1 MLATTRPTAYD
12 IASWILAAAVLLAT
26 LALHL
31 VGALLA
37 GLLVYT
43 VVHAVAPWLQALG
56 VKHRPGK
63 IVVLLLVFVLT
74 TVLVAM
80 AGFALVHFLLGGTN
94 GLPELMQ
101 KMADI
106 VGTARLHLPE
116 WLRPYLPE
124 TAEQM
129 EASISQWLRSNA
141 GLLQR
146 WGEDFGRVLLRILF
160 GMIIGGFIAVSEVV
174 TPVAPRPLAS
184 AFQER
189 AILFS
194 RAFRRVVFAQI
205 RISAI
210 NTVLTGIYLAGVLPA
225 FGIHLPLLK
234 TIIAVTFI
242 AGLLPV
248 IGNLISNTVIVI
260 VSLSLS
266 LYVAVASLAF
276 LVIIHKLE
284 YFLNARIIGGQIHA
298 RVWEVLLA
306 MLVMEAAF
314 GVPGLVAAPI
324 FYAYVKDELVERQ
337 LI

>member
-1 MLATTRPTAYD
+1 MTRPTAYE
-12 IASWILAAAVLLAT
+12 IASWVIAPIVLLAA
-26 LALHL
+26 LVLHL

-43 VVHAVAPWLQALG
+43 IVHAAAPRLKAIG
-56 VKHRPGK
+56 VEHRPGK
-63 IVVLLLVFVLT
+63 IVVLLLVFVVT
-74 TVLVAM
+74 IFLVGL
-80 AGFALVHFLLGGTN
+80 AGFALGHFLMSGSN
-94 GLPELMQ
+94 GLPQLMQ
-101 KMADI
+101 KMADTI
-106 VGTARLHLPE
+106 GTARLHLPE
-116 WLRPYLPE
+116 GLRPYLPE
-124 TAEQM
+124 TAEQI
-129 EASISQWLRSNA
+129 EGSISRWLRSNA

-174 TPVAPRPLAS
+174 TPVDHRPLAS
-184 AFQER
+184 ALLDR
-189 AILFS
+189 AALFT

-210 NTVLTGIYLAGVLPA
+210 NTILTGIYLAVVLPL

-234 TIIAVTFI
+234 TIIAVTFL

-266 LYVAVASLAF
+266 LYVALASLAF

-284 YFLNARIIGGQIHA
+284 YLLNAKIIGGHIHA

-324 FYAYVKDELVERQ
+324 YYAYIKDELVERE